1 MTSVRLEGDEVS
13 PIAGVAGVNNHLGGA
28 LEMAAAGWAVI
39 PLHTPIDGGCDCSKP
54 DCSSPGK
61 HPRTKNGLSDATTD
75 ADQIRRW
82 WGMWPQANIG
92 AVVPDGYVVVDVDVA
107 DVETLFA
114 ADELPQTAASRTGRG
129 WHHIYR
135 TEVPVRPKV
144 GVRAHVDLRGPGSY
158 IVVPPSLHV
167 SGVRYE
173 WVIPIEEEIA
183 DAPAW
188 VVAVARSSRPPVDRP
203 DGSDN
208 TIPQGKRNAS
218 LTSLAGS
225 MRRPGMTAAEIE
237 AALLAVNRRCQP
249 PLPDGAVRRI
259 AASVGRYPPGSG
271 RTRSPRPVSDA
282 GDNVDPVTGE
292 DLDGTEP
299 GDPGSTEPAEG
310 KRSQATQLVELAE
323 GVELFHAPD
332 GTAYARIEQGDHREV
347 WPLKSGAIRSW
358 LAGTYYRRHERAAGG
373 QAIRDAVEVLAARAL
388 FDGPECA
395 VYVRVARTT
404 DAIYLDLA
412 DPKWRAV
419 KITASGWEIVADSP
433 TRFRR
438 PDGVLRL
445 PDPVRGGSIQE
456 LRPFLNV
463 ADDAQ
468 WRLAVSW
475 LVAAIRGAGPYPV
488 LDIQG
493 EQGSAKSSTARAQRR
508 VIDPNASPDR
518 AAPRN
523 EHDLAIAAQNSLV
536 VSLDNVSKLPDWLSD
551 ALARLA
557 TGAGFAARMLY
568 SDGEEKLFY
577 GARPIIINAIGDV
590 VTRSDLLDRSLVLEL
605 PRIADQSRRT
615 EEEFWADFDVA
626 HPRILGGLLDAVA
639 GALARRP
646 SVRLKS
652 PPRMADFATWA
663 VAAEPALG
671 WPDGAFMR
679 AYDGN
684 RSSAHELAL
693 EASSVGSPVRAL
705 LCTGDWQ
712 GTSTELLERLTSIA
726 GDSIAHRKDWPADPR
741 ALSQEL
747 ARLAPNL
754 RAVGIGFE
762 RKPTGKQRLIFLT
775 GLQSSVSSVSS
786 VVRLL
791 EDLDAE
797 APALT
802 QMVAASTFSVSGLP
816 AQTDAPDAPDAE
828 SPTSA
833 NGASAGWSC
842 RAAAS
847 HVPASRADGSIFCG
861 TCHPPARRPTRP

>member
-1 MTSVRLEGDEVS
+1 M
-13 PIAGVAGVNNHLGGA
+13 
-28 LEMAAAGWAVI
+28 
-39 PLHTPIDGGCDCSKP
+39 
-54 DCSSPGK
+54 
-61 HPRTKNGLSDATTD
+61 
-75 ADQIRRW
+75 
-82 WGMWPQANIG
+82 
-92 AVVPDGYVVVDVDVA
+92 
-107 DVETLFA
+107 
-114 ADELPQTAASRTGRG
+114 
-129 WHHIYR
+129 
-135 TEVPVRPKV
+135 
-144 GVRAHVDLRGPGSY
+144 GPSL
-158 IVVPPSLHV
+158 VTRVPPSL
-167 SGVRYE
+167 
-173 WVIPIEEEIA
+173 
-183 DAPAW
+183 
-188 VVAVARSSRPPVDRP
+188 
-203 DGSDN
+203 
-208 TIPQGKRNAS
+208 
-218 LTSLAGS
+218 
-225 MRRPGMTAAEIE
+225 RRG
-237 AALLAVNRRCQP
+237 N
-249 PLPDGAVRRI
+249 D
-259 AASVGRYPPGSG
+259 
-271 RTRSPRPVSDA
+271 PR
-282 GDNVDPVTGE
+282 
-292 DLDGTEP
+292 
-299 GDPGSTEPAEG
+299 
-310 KRSQATQLVELAE
+310 ATQLVELAE

-388 FDGPECA
+388 FDGRECA

-419 KITASGWEIVADSP
+419 KITASGWEIVTDSP
-433 TRFRR
+433 ICFRR
-438 PDGVLRL
+438 PDGVLHL

-463 ADDAQ
+463 ADDSQ
-468 WRLAVSW
+468 WRLAVGW

-626 HPRILGGLLDAVA
+626 HPRILGALLDAVA

-646 SVRLKS
+646 SIRLERL
-652 PPRMADFATWA
+652 PRMADFATWA

-679 AYDGN
+679 AYAGN
-684 RSSAHELAL
+684 RASAHELAL
-693 EASSVGSPVRAL
+693 EAVVGRFAGP
-705 LCTGDWQ
+705 
-712 GTSTELLERLTSIA
+712 STRER
-726 GDSIAHRKDWPADPR
+726 R
-741 ALSQEL
+741 
-747 ARLAPNL
+747 RLAGHVHRTPGAADIHRRRECHPSQGL
-754 RAVGIGFE
+754 ACRSPGSVPG
-762 RKPTGKQRLIFLT
+762 TGPPGPEPACRRDW
-775 GLQSSVSSVSS
+775 
-786 VVRLL
+786 VRTKADR
-791 EDLDAE
+791 E
-797 APALT
+797 
-802 QMVAASTFSVSGLP
+802 
-816 AQTDAPDAPDAE
+816 
-828 SPTSA
+828 
-833 NGASAGWSC
+833 
-842 RAAAS
+842 AAA
-847 HVPASRADGSIFCG
+847 HLPHGPAIQRQQRQQ
-861 TCHPPARRPTRP
+861 RRTPS